1 MDRPTHLGP
10 ARVAERRWS
19 TYHAGVVA
27 GLDPR
32 NHRRTLVLIAAGV
45 VAVLLLV
52 VLFFVR
58 GGDELETDFTL
69 PDNTDDAP
77 GSITPTTA
85 ANDATSIGGSTAPS
99 TPASEPAPGT
109 TVADP
114 AVAAPTTVPPPVES
128 AGQDSV
134 LFETSFDVPGTGVDN
149 GMVLPSYG
157 PHLTPRP
164 GIVAN
169 GALFRDPN
177 MTEWEDVL
185 LRAPLDPLLGD
196 RYVEAEITVLAN
208 GEDAHPA
215 IGFFDDPGNTS
226 GGCAGGSTMDW
237 AEVDPWNNMQPG
249 RISFVIDGCYDST
262 SHVFAGTMGEYQTY
276 VVRAELRGNQ
286 LSMIL
291 NGEEIAVATVPAEIS
306 IPYAGLRIG
315 QFGNDGGYEQ
325 YRIERFET
333 GLLL

>member
-1 MDRPTHLGP
+1 M
-10 ARVAERRWS
+10 V
-19 TYHAGVVA
+19 
-27 GLDPR
+27 
-32 NHRRTLVLIAAGV
+32 IA
-45 VAVLLLV
+45 LLA

-69 PDNTDDAP
+69 PDTTDDAA
-77 GSITPTTA
+77 GSVTPTTA
-85 ANDATSIGGSTAPS
+85 AADTTATDDADDASVTTPATDATT
-99 TPASEPAPGT
+99 EPAPGT
-109 TVADP
+109 TVDP
-114 AVAAPTTVPPPVES
+114 AAAPTTAPLPVEN

-149 GMVLPSYG
+149 GMVLPSFG

-164 GIVAN
+164 GVVAN
-169 GALFRDPN
+169 GALFRDPD

-215 IGFFDDPGNTS
+215 IGFFDDPDNTS

-249 RISFVIDGCYDST
+249 RISFVIDGCYDAT

-291 NGEEIAVATVPAEIS
+291 NGDEIAVATVPDVVS
-306 IPYAGLRIG
+306 LPFAGLRSG

-333 GLLL
+333 GLLLP